1 MKPMLLKTI
10 TEKIE
15 TFAGGTRKVVHAV
28 EAAPGGLVGKV
39 IYPTNKFNGVLQVTG
54 AVDLARIPALMKS
67 MNAAEKETGKVT
79 AGKRDAR
86 DALGSALGGAMAPAG
101 PTGKAPVGAE
111 KAVRYHKDFA
121 VLDNRDPPATLGSD
135 ELHGLVALISSY
147 MMSANNAMIG
157 YTKTIAPIMARTDFA
172 AMFTMLNKEEKEYFK
187 KDPNALV
194 EIVKFATG
202 GLDMATDVFPHGI
215 YNDPR
220 AQGGGKKDALKGL
233 TRARWVTGIAGGT
246 DYLSAAKFNE
256 NPDMNVGD
264 RSEKKSDLES
274 MGAMGNKTE
283 EVGLARKEAPL
294 FEIRSLGQLSTPEIM
309 HGRALAIFDFLSEL
323 NEDKNAEFG
332 K

>member
-1 MKPMLLKTI
+1 
-10 TEKIE
+10 
-15 TFAGGTRKVVHAV
+15 
-28 EAAPGGLVGKV
+28 
-39 IYPTNKFNGVLQVTG
+39 
-54 AVDLARIPALMKS
+54 
-67 MNAAEKETGKVT
+67 
-79 AGKRDAR
+79 
-86 DALGSALGGAMAPAG
+86 
-101 PTGKAPVGAE
+101 
-111 KAVRYHKDFA
+111 
-121 VLDNRDPPATLGSD
+121 
-135 ELHGLVALISSY
+135 LHGLVALISSY